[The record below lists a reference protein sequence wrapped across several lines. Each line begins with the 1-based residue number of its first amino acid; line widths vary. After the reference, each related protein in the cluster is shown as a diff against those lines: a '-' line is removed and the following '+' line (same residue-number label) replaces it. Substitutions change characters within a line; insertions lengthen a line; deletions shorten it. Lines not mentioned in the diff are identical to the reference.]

1 MVKKELEVKRK
12 IDSGQQFKISRMKE
26 KIKPTVPHKHDAY
39 YEIILLTDGAGIHSI
54 DEQEYEVNP
63 PVAFFLTPGQVHC
76 WEFTKIPKGYV
87 CIFKD
92 EFLNEGFEGKRHVYN
107 FPPVLYL
114 KKNLSGLQHDFEQ
127 LRIIYETDAGNTAII
142 RSYLNIII
150 LKLVGLGSTEASVQT
165 TLNPLITSFKGL
177 IDRFYEEQKD
187 LEFYAEQLNIT
198 KRKLSEICKKELGRP
213 ATSLLNER
221 LIMESKRLL
230 KHTIKTI
237 SEVAYQL
244 SFTDPSY
251 FVKFF
256 KSHTSLTPG
265 EYRNLIK

>member
-1 MVKKELEVKRK
+1 MAKKELEVKSK
-12 IDSGQQFKISRMKE
+12 IDFGQRFKISRMKE

-39 YEIILLTDGAGIHSI
+39 YEIILLTDGAGVHSI
-54 DEQEYEVNP
+54 DEKEYEVNP
-63 PVAFFLTPGQVHC
+63 PVTFFLKPGQVHC

-92 EFLNEGFEGKRHVYN
+92 VFLNENFEGKRYIYN
-107 FPPVLYL
+107 LPQLIYF
-114 KKNLSGLQHDFEQ
+114 KKNPAGLQHDFEQ
-127 LRIIYETDAGNTAII
+127 LQNIFENNVGNTDII

-150 LKLVGLGSTEASVQT
+150 LKLVALGNSEAAFQT
-165 TLNPLITSFKGL
+165 SLNPLVTNFKSL
-177 IDRFYEEQKD
+177 IDRFYEQQND
-187 LEFYAEQLNIT
+187 LDFYAERLNVT

-237 SEVAYQL
+237 SEIAYEL
-244 SFTDPSY
+244 NFTDPSY

-256 KSHTSLTPG
+256 KSNTSLTPG